1 MGTRRPRR
9 GVPGPDVLVT
19 GDTGQYHPQGGA
31 REPDGIYLESGD
43 LASREFG
50 VPEADL
56 PGGKG
61 HVINPQ
67 TLPVR
72 PGGVPERPAD
82 YHKYHGVPSD
92 DGDYET
98 PDGEVGHAPRP
109 APMRKVPDAIPVYI
123 TEQGSPKRNIRLA
136 VTDSIML
143 PAVGNDPARIC
154 NWDLGRDEV
163 MLLCTDTVHDALFSD
178 DRASL
183 ADATATDHGRCAF
196 LSHTAAAY
204 TRVATQGELW
214 ATSADANA
222 SHLAIIIIT
231 TVASG

>member
-1 MGTRRPRR
+1 MGARRPRR
-9 GVPGPDVLVT
+9 GGPGPDVLVS
-19 GDTGQYHPQGGA
+19 GDVGEYHPQGGA
-31 REPDGIYLESGD
+31 RDGASESGD
-43 LASREFG
+43 LAAREYG
-50 VPEADL
+50 VPQADL

-61 HVINPQ
+61 HVINPE
-67 TLPVR
+67 TRPVR

-92 DGDYET
+92 DGDYDT

-109 APMRKVPDAIPVYI
+109 VPVRKVPDAIPVYI
-123 TEQGSPKRNIRLA
+123 IEQGSPHRNIRLA
-136 VTDSIML
+136 VTDEILL
-143 PAVGNDPARIC
+143 PAVGSDPARVC

-163 MLLCTDTVHDALFSD
+163 MMLCTDPGHDALFSD

-183 ADATATDHGRCAF
+183 ADATITAHGRCAL
-196 LSHTAAAY
+196 LSHTAVAY

-222 SHLAIIIIT
+222 SHLAIVIIT

>member
-1 MGTRRPRR
+1 MSGDR
-9 GVPGPDVLVT
+9 GE
-19 GDTGQYHPQGGA
+19 YRPQGGA
-31 REPDGIYLESGD
+31 FDGASESGD
-43 LASREFG
+43 LESREFG
-50 VPEADL
+50 VPQADV

-61 HVINPQ
+61 HVVNPE
-67 TLPVR
+67 TYPVR

-92 DGDYET
+92 DGEYET
-98 PDGEVGHAPRP
+98 PDGEIGETPRP
-109 APMRKVPDAIPVYI
+109 APVRRSPDAIPVYI
-123 TEQGSPKRNIRLA
+123 VAGANAKTVRLA
-136 VTDSIML
+136 VTDSILL
-143 PAVGNDPARIC
+143 PAVGSDPARIC

-163 MLLCTDTVHDALFSD
+163 MLLCTDSTHDALFSD

-183 ADATATDHGRCAF
+183 ADATTTDHGRCAF
-196 LSHTAAAY
+196 LSHTSPAY

-231 TVASG
+231 TVASGQSKP